1 MRKLHRMMKKSCLL
15 SGQQSHSVPQ
25 CSNFRSSQ
33 VNMRSY
39 RLPAPKCTAFT
50 SWDCT
55 SILRKW
61 TSSST
66 LNSLETKSSP
76 TASKD
81 HLSIHQRWKQTRWAK
96 SSWHRTHSIVSLT
109 KAQKNQWFLY
119 KSKHFNKRVF
129 SMRITLWGAPA
140 ANIGSSM
147 TNSHRWMKARSFRVS
162 KV

>member
-1 MRKLHRMMKKSCLL
+1 MKKSCLL

-33 VNMRSY
+33 VNMRFC
-39 RLPAPKCTAFT
+39 RLPAPKCKAFT

-61 TSSST
+61 TSSFT
-66 LNSLETKSSP
+66 LNSQETKSSP

-81 HLSIHQRWKQTRWAK
+81 HLSTHHRWKRTRWAK
-96 SSWHRTHSIVSLT
+96 LSWHRTHSIASLT
-109 KAQKNQWFLY
+109 KAQKNQWFLC
-119 KSKHFNKRVF
+119 KSKRLNKRVF
-129 SMRITLWGAPA
+129 SMRITLLGAPA
-140 ANIGSSM
+140 ANTDSSM